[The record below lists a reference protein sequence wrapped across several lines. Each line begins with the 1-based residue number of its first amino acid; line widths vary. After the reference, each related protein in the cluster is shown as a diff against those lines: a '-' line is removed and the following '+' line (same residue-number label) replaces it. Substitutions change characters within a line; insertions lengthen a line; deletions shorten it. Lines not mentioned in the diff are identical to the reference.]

1 MQSIQEKALP
11 KQSSISTTRP
21 RNLLTTLRNYKQT
34 GQKGIAILLDPDK
47 VEQDAFS
54 ALLTQSS
61 HFPVD
66 FFFVGGSLV
75 TEYTHRE
82 LVAAVREH
90 TDTPVILFPANS
102 LHIEPSADGILLLS
116 LISGRNPEFLIGQ
129 HVIAAPLLK
138 KSGLE
143 ILPTGYMVVDSG
155 AQTTVSYISGTMP
168 LPHDK
173 PSVAACTAMAGEM
186 LGLQII
192 YMDAGSGAR
201 WPVSAAMIRA
211 VREAVDLPIVVG
223 GGINTPERAAT
234 VLQAGADL
242 IVVGN
247 SLETN
252 PNLLPELVAVV
263 EKYR

>member
-1 MQSIQEKALP
+1 M
-11 KQSSISTTRP
+11 
-21 RNLLTTLRNYKQT
+21 
-34 GQKGIAILLDPDK
+34 LDPDG
-47 VEQDAFS
+47 VGQDAFS
-54 ALLTQSS
+54 ALIEQTV
-61 HFPVD
+61 HAPVD

-82 LVAAVREH
+82 LIAAVREQ
-90 TDTPVILFPANS
+90 TDTPVVLFPGNS

-138 KSGLE
+138 KSKLE

-173 PSVAACTAMAGEM
+173 PNVAACTAMAGEM
-186 LGLQII
+186 LGLQLM
-192 YMDAGSGAR
+192 YLDAGSGAR
-201 WPVSAAMIRA
+201 WSVSATMIKA
-211 VREAVDLPIVVG
+211 VRDAVDLPLIVG
-223 GGINTPERAAT
+223 GGINTPERAAAA
-234 VLQAGADL
+234 LQAGADL

-247 SLETN
+247 SLEKD
-252 PNLLPELVAVV
+252 PSLLPELVAVV
-263 EKYR
+263 ESYR